1 MKEIRRRRS
10 LRILQLHSDFI
21 EYSPISKEVDIAE
34 DAPAEKVRLDD
45 HVVFFITVEKDDS
58 ENILEEVARE
68 VSSSLETLK
77 TNKIVLYPYSHL
89 SRDLA
94 PPGNALKLLKLLEKI
109 IRNQGFEVHRSPFG
123 WTKSFTIKVKGHPL
137 AEQFKVISGTSRDAI
152 DTSKAVKAEVSM
164 TSRWCI
170 LGVEGDLKPISGY
183 NFSSSKRL
191 EKLVK
196 YEMEKSRTVSQV
208 PPHVELMKRLSLV
221 DHEPGSDQG
230 NLRYYPKGR
239 LMKSLLE
246 RYVTQKIIEYGA
258 VEVETPIMY
267 DPNHPS
273 LESYLQRFP
282 ARQYIVK
289 SEDKEFFLRFSAC
302 FGQFLIAKDCQISY
316 KHLPFK
322 MYELTRYSFRREK
335 SGELVG
341 LRRLR
346 AFTMPDCHAFCRD
359 MAQAKT
365 EAITRFNLS
374 VEVLNDIGIDKN
386 DYELAM
392 RFTEEF
398 YENNKDFLTSL
409 VKILGKPALVEIWSE
424 RFFYFSFKW
433 EFNYI
438 DNLDKASALSTDQID
453 VENAER
459 YGITYTDPDGKKLSP
474 IILHNSPSGAIER
487 CIYALLEKSR
497 RMQNEGTRPSL
508 PFWISPIQLRTI
520 PVSSKHLQT
529 AITLAEH
536 LGKAGIRADVDD
548 REESVNKKVR
558 DSEKEWIRFVV
569 ICGDREEEGGLL
581 SVRDRETGKISSM
594 KPEDL
599 IVECNILSGKMP
611 FIPSSLQLLLSKRP
625 SFT

>member
-1 MKEIRRRRS
+1 M
-10 LRILQLHSDFI
+10 RILQLHSDFL
-21 EYSPISKEVDIAE
+21 EYSPISKEVEIA
-34 DAPAEKVRLDD
+34 DDVPGGTVRLDD
-45 HVVFFITVEKDDS
+45 HVVFFITVEKGDS
-58 ENILEEVARE
+58 EKILAQVSEEL
-68 VSSSLETLK
+68 SSSLDTLK

-89 SRDLA
+89 SSDLA
-94 PPGNALKLLKLLEKI
+94 PPGSALKLLKLLEI
-109 IRNQGFEVHRSPFG
+109 DIRNKGFEVHRCPFG

-137 AEQFKVISGTSRDAI
+137 AEQFKVISGTSSDVV
-152 DTSKAVKAEVSM
+152 DTSKALKSEVSM

-170 LGVEGDLKPISGY
+170 LGIDGDLKPIADY

-191 EKLVK
+191 EKLVR
-196 YEMEKSRTVSQV
+196 YELEKSRTVSQV
-208 PPHVELMKRLSLV
+208 PPHVELMKRLCLV

-246 RYVTQKIIEYGA
+246 RYVTQKVIEYGA

-282 ARQYIVK
+282 ASQYIVK
-289 SEDKEFFLRFSAC
+289 SGDKELFLRFSAC
-302 FGQFLIAKDCQISY
+302 FGQFLMAKDCQISY

-346 AFTMPDCHAFCRD
+346 AFTMPDCHAFCLD

-365 EAITRFNLS
+365 EALTRFNLS
-374 VEVLNDIGIDKN
+374 VVVLNDIGIEKN

-398 YENNKDFLTSL
+398 YENNKDFLISL
-409 VKILGKPALVEIWSE
+409 VKSLGKPALVEIWPE
-424 RFFYFSFKW
+424 RFFYFTFKW

-459 YGITYTDPDGKKLSP
+459 YGITYTDPDGEKIFP

-487 CIYALLEKSR
+487 CMYALLEKSR
-497 RMQNEGTRPSL
+497 KMQNEGKRPSL
-508 PFWISPIQLRTI
+508 PFWVSPIQLRI
-520 PVSSKHLQT
+520 LPVSSKHHQA
-529 AITLAEH
+529 AIKLAEN
-536 LGKAGIRADVDD
+536 LGLENIRADVDD
-548 REESVNKKVR
+548 REESINKKVR
-558 DSEKEWIRFVV
+558 EAEKEWIRFVV
-569 ICGDREEEGGLL
+569 IYGDREAESGLL
-581 SVRDRETGKISSM
+581 PIRDRETGKISSM
-594 KPEDL
+594 KAEDL
-599 IVECNILSGKMP
+599 VVDCHKLSGKMP
-611 FIPSSLQLLLSKRP
+611 FIPSSLPLLLSKRP
-625 SFT
+625 SFI

>member
-1 MKEIRRRRS
+1 
-10 LRILQLHSDFI
+10 
-21 EYSPISKEVDIAE
+21 
-34 DAPAEKVRLDD
+34 
-45 HVVFFITVEKDDS
+45 
-58 ENILEEVARE
+58 
-68 VSSSLETLK
+68 
-77 TNKIVLYPYSHL
+77 
-89 SRDLA
+89 
-94 PPGNALKLLKLLEKI
+94 
-109 IRNQGFEVHRSPFG
+109 
-123 WTKSFTIKVKGHPL
+123 
-137 AEQFKVISGTSRDAI
+137 
-152 DTSKAVKAEVSM
+152 M

-170 LGVEGDLKPISGY
+170 LGIDGDLKPIADY

-191 EKLVK
+191 EKLVR
-196 YEMEKSRTVSQV
+196 YELEKSRTVSQV
-208 PPHVELMKRLSLV
+208 PPHVELMKRLCLV

-246 RYVTQKIIEYGA
+246 RYVTQKVIEYGA

-289 SEDKEFFLRFSAC
+289 SGDKELFLRFSAC
-302 FGQFLIAKDCQISY
+302 FGQFLMAKDCQISY

-346 AFTMPDCHAFCRD
+346 AFTMPDCHAFCLD

-365 EAITRFNLS
+365 EALTRFNLS
-374 VEVLNDIGIDKN
+374 VVVLNDIGIEKN

-398 YENNKDFLTSL
+398 YENNKDFLISL
-409 VKILGKPALVEIWSE
+409 VKSLGKPALVEIWPE
-424 RFFYFSFKW
+424 RFFYFTFKW

-459 YGITYTDPDGKKLSP
+459 YGITYTDPDGEKIFP

-487 CIYALLEKSR
+487 CMYALLEKSR
-497 RMQNEGTRPSL
+497 KMQNEGKRPSL
-508 PFWISPIQLRTI
+508 PFWVSPIQLRI
-520 PVSSKHLQT
+520 LPVSSKHHQA
-529 AITLAEH
+529 AIKLAEN
-536 LGKAGIRADVDD
+536 LGLENIRADVDD
-548 REESVNKKVR
+548 REESINKKVR
-558 DSEKEWIRFVV
+558 EAEKEWIRFVV
-569 ICGDREEEGGLL
+569 IYGDREAESGLL
-581 SVRDRETGKISSM
+581 PIRDRETGKISSM
-594 KPEDL
+594 KAEDL
-599 IVECNILSGKMP
+599 VVDCHKLSGKMP
-611 FIPSSLQLLLSKRP
+611 FIPSSLPLLLSKRP
-625 SFT
+625 SFI

>member
-1 MKEIRRRRS
+1 M
-10 LRILQLHSDFI
+10 RILQLHSDFL
-21 EYSPISKEVDIAE
+21 EYSPISKEVEIA
-34 DAPAEKVRLDD
+34 DDVPGGTVRLDD
-45 HVVFFITVEKDDS
+45 HVVFFITVEKGDS
-58 ENILEEVARE
+58 EKILAQVSEEL
-68 VSSSLETLK
+68 SSSLDTLK
-77 TNKIVLYPYSHL
+77 TNKVVLYPYSHL

-94 PPGNALKLLKLLEKI
+94 PPGSALKLLKLLEI
-109 IRNQGFEVHRSPFG
+109 DIRNKGFEVHRCPFG

-137 AEQFKVISGTSRDAI
+137 AEQFKVISGTSSDVV
-152 DTSKAVKAEVSM
+152 DTSKALKSEVSM

-170 LGVEGDLKPISGY
+170 LGIDGDLKPIADY

-191 EKLVK
+191 EKLVR
-196 YEMEKSRTVSQV
+196 YELEKSRTVSQV
-208 PPHVELMKRLSLV
+208 PPHVELMKRLCLV

-246 RYVTQKIIEYGA
+246 RYVTQKVIEYGA

-289 SEDKEFFLRFSAC
+289 SGDKELFLRFSAC
-302 FGQFLIAKDCQISY
+302 FGQFLMAKDCQISY

-346 AFTMPDCHAFCRD
+346 AFTMPDCHAFCLD
-359 MAQAKT
+359 MVQAKT
-365 EAITRFNLS
+365 EALTRFNLS
-374 VEVLNDIGIDKN
+374 VVVLNDIGIEKN

-398 YENNKDFLTSL
+398 YENNKDFLISL
-409 VKILGKPALVEIWSE
+409 VKSLGKPALVEIWPE
-424 RFFYFSFKW
+424 RFFYFTFKW

-459 YGITYTDPDGKKLSP
+459 YGITYTDPDGEKIFP

-487 CIYALLEKSR
+487 CMYALLEKSR
-497 RMQNEGTRPSL
+497 KMQNEGKRPSL
-508 PFWISPIQLRTI
+508 PFWVSPIQLRI
-520 PVSSKHLQT
+520 LPVSSKHHQA
-529 AITLAEH
+529 AIKLAEN
-536 LGKAGIRADVDD
+536 LGLENIRADVDD
-548 REESVNKKVR
+548 REESINKKVR
-558 DSEKEWIRFVV
+558 EAEKEWIRFVV
-569 ICGDREEEGGLL
+569 IYGDREAESGLL
-581 SVRDRETGKISSM
+581 PIRDRETGKISSM
-594 KPEDL
+594 KAEDL
-599 IVECNILSGKMP
+599 VVDCHKLSGKMP
-611 FIPSSLQLLLSKRP
+611 FIPSSLPLLLSKRP
-625 SFT
+625 SFI

>member
-1 MKEIRRRRS
+1 M
-10 LRILQLHSDFI
+10 RILQLHSDFL
-21 EYSPISKEVDIAE
+21 EYSAISKETEIAE
-34 DAPAEKVRLDD
+34 DDPGGPVRLDD
-45 HVVFFITVEKDDS
+45 HVVFFITVEKGDS
-58 ENILEEVARE
+58 EKILEEVSKE
-68 VSSSLETLK
+68 LSSSLDTLK
-77 TNKIVLYPYSHL
+77 TKKIVLYPYSHL

-94 PPGNALKLLKLLEKI
+94 SPRSALKLLKLLEKD
-109 IRNQGFEVHRSPFG
+109 IREKGFEVHRSPFG

-137 AEQFKVISGTSRDAI
+137 AEQFKVISGTSSDVI
-152 DTSKAVKAEVSM
+152 DTSKALKAEVSM

-170 LGVEGDLKPISGY
+170 LGVEGDLKPVAGY
-183 NFSSSKRL
+183 DFSSSKRL
-191 EKLVK
+191 EKLVR

-208 PPHVELMKRLSLV
+208 PPHVELMKRLCLV

-246 RYVTQKIIEYGA
+246 RYVSQKIIEYGA

-282 ARQYIVK
+282 ARQYIVR
-289 SEDKEFFLRFSAC
+289 SGAKEFFLRFSAC

-365 EAITRFNLS
+365 EAVTRFNLS
-374 VEVLNDIGIDKN
+374 VDVLNDIGIDKN

-398 YENNKDFLTSL
+398 YENNKDFLTTL
-409 VKILGKPALVEIWSE
+409 VKSLAKPALVEIWPE
-424 RFFYFSFKW
+424 RFFYFTFKW

-438 DNLDKASALSTDQID
+438 DNLNKASALSTDQID

-459 YGITYTDPDGKKLSP
+459 YGITYTDPEGEKIPP

-497 RMQNEGTRPSL
+497 RMQNEGKRPSL
-508 PFWISPIQLRTI
+508 PFWVSPIQLRML

-529 AITLAEH
+529 ATKLAEK
-536 LGKAGIRADVDD
+536 LGREGIRADVDD

-558 DSEKEWIRFVV
+558 EAEKEWIRFVV
-569 ICGDREEEGGLL
+569 IYGDREEEGGLL
-581 SVRDRETGKISSM
+581 SVRDRETGKITNM
-594 KPEDL
+594 KVEDL
-599 IVECNILSGKMP
+599 IIECHKLSGKMP

>member
-1 MKEIRRRRS
+1 
-10 LRILQLHSDFI
+10 LRILQLHSDFL
-21 EYSPISKEVDIAE
+21 EYSAISKEVEIAE
-34 DAPAEKVRLDD
+34 DVPGGPVRLDN
-45 HVVFFITVEKDDS
+45 HVVFFVTVEKGDS
-58 ENILEEVARE
+58 EKILEEVSE
-68 VSSSLETLK
+68 ELSSSLDTLK

-89 SRDLA
+89 SSDLA
-94 PPGNALKLLKLLEKI
+94 PPGSALKLLKLLEND
-109 IRNQGFEVHRSPFG
+109 IRKKGFEVHRSPFG

-137 AEQFKVISGTSRDAI
+137 AEQFKVISGTSSDI
-152 DTSKAVKAEVSM
+152 VDTSKALKAEVSM

-170 LGVEGDLKPISGY
+170 LGVDGDLKPIAGY

-191 EKLVK
+191 EKLVR

-208 PPHVELMKRLSLV
+208 PPHVELMKRLCLV
-221 DHEPGSDQG
+221 DHEPGSDQA

-246 RYVTQKIIEYGA
+246 RYVTQKVIEYGA

-282 ARQYIVK
+282 ARQYIVR
-289 SEDKEFFLRFSAC
+289 SEDRELFLRFSAC

-346 AFTMPDCHAFCRD
+346 AFTMPDCHAFCLD

-374 VEVLNDIGIDKN
+374 VAVLNDIGIDKN

-398 YENNKDFLTSL
+398 YENNKDFLISL
-409 VKILGKPALVEIWSE
+409 VKSLGKPALVEIWPE

-459 YGITYTDPDGKKLSP
+459 YGITYTDLDGKKISP

-497 RMQNEGTRPSL
+497 RMQNEGKRPCL
-508 PFWISPIQLRTI
+508 PFWVSPIQLRVL
-520 PVSSKHLQT
+520 PVSSKHLPA
-529 AITLAEH
+529 AIKLAEN
-536 LGKAGIRADVDD
+536 LGHENIRADVDD
-548 REESVNKKVR
+548 RDESINKRVR
-558 DSEKEWIRFVV
+558 EAEKEWIRFVV
-569 ICGDREEEGGLL
+569 IYGDREVEGGLL
-581 SVRDRETGKISSM
+581 AIRDRETGKISSM

-599 IVECNILSGKMP
+599 VIDCHKLSGKMP
-611 FIPSSLQLLLSKRP
+611 FAPSSLPLLLSKRP

>member
-1 MKEIRRRRS
+1 M
-10 LRILQLHSDFI
+10 RILQLHSDFL
-21 EYSPISKEVDIAE
+21 EYSPISKEVEIA
-34 DAPAEKVRLDD
+34 DDVPGGTVRLDD
-45 HVVFFITVEKDDS
+45 HVVFFITVEKGDS
-58 ENILEEVARE
+58 EKILAQVSEEL
-68 VSSSLETLK
+68 SSSLDTLK

-89 SRDLA
+89 SSDLA
-94 PPGNALKLLKLLEKI
+94 PPGSALKLLKLLEI
-109 IRNQGFEVHRSPFG
+109 DIRNKGFEVHRCPFG

-137 AEQFKVISGTSRDAI
+137 AEQFKVISGTSSDVV
-152 DTSKAVKAEVSM
+152 DTSKALKSEVSM

-170 LGVEGDLKPISGY
+170 LGIDGDLKPIADY

-191 EKLVK
+191 EKLVR
-196 YEMEKSRTVSQV
+196 YELEKSRTVSQV
-208 PPHVELMKRLSLV
+208 PPHVELMKRLCLV

-246 RYVTQKIIEYGA
+246 RYVTQKVIEYGA

-289 SEDKEFFLRFSAC
+289 SGDKELFLRFSAC
-302 FGQFLIAKDCQISY
+302 FGQFLMAKDCQISY

-346 AFTMPDCHAFCRD
+346 AFTMPDCHAFCLD

-365 EAITRFNLS
+365 EALTRFNLS
-374 VEVLNDIGIDKN
+374 VVVLNDIGIEKN

-398 YENNKDFLTSL
+398 YENNKDFLISL
-409 VKILGKPALVEIWSE
+409 VKSLGKPALVEIWPE
-424 RFFYFSFKW
+424 RFFYFTFKW

-459 YGITYTDPDGKKLSP
+459 YGITYTDPDGEKIFP

-487 CIYALLEKSR
+487 CMYALLEKSR
-497 RMQNEGTRPSL
+497 KMQNEGKRPSL
-508 PFWISPIQLRTI
+508 PFWVSPIQLRI
-520 PVSSKHLQT
+520 LPVSSKHHQA
-529 AITLAEH
+529 AIKLAEN
-536 LGKAGIRADVDD
+536 LGLENIRADVDD
-548 REESVNKKVR
+548 REESINKKVR
-558 DSEKEWIRFVV
+558 EAEKEWIRFVV
-569 ICGDREEEGGLL
+569 IYGDREAESGLL
-581 SVRDRETGKISSM
+581 PIRDRETGKISSM
-594 KPEDL
+594 KAEDL
-599 IVECNILSGKMP
+599 VVDCHKLSGKMP
-611 FIPSSLQLLLSKRP
+611 FIPSSLPLLLSKRP
-625 SFT
+625 SFI

>member
-1 MKEIRRRRS
+1 
-10 LRILQLHSDFI
+10 LRILQLHSDFL
-21 EYSPISKEVDIAE
+21 EYSAISKEAEIAE
-34 DAPAEKVRLDD
+34 DDPGGPVRLDD
-45 HVVFFITVEKDDS
+45 HVVFFITVEKGDS
-58 ENILEEVARE
+58 EKILEEVSKE
-68 VSSSLETLK
+68 LSSSLDTLK
-77 TNKIVLYPYSHL
+77 TKKMVLYPYSHL

-94 PPGNALKLLKLLEKI
+94 PPRSALKLLKLLEKD
-109 IRNQGFEVHRSPFG
+109 IREKGFEVHRSPFG

-137 AEQFKVISGTSRDAI
+137 AEQFKVISGTSSDVI
-152 DTSKAVKAEVSM
+152 DTSKALKAEVSM

-170 LGVEGDLKPISGY
+170 LGVEGDLKPVAGY
-183 NFSSSKRL
+183 DFSSSKRL
-191 EKLVK
+191 EKLVR

-208 PPHVELMKRLSLV
+208 PPHVELMKRLCLV

-246 RYVTQKIIEYGA
+246 RYVSQKIIEYGA

-282 ARQYIVK
+282 ARQYIVR

-365 EAITRFNLS
+365 EAVTRFDLS

-392 RFTEEF
+392 R
-398 YENNKDFLTSL
+398 
-409 VKILGKPALVEIWSE
+409 
-424 RFFYFSFKW
+424 YFKVHFS
-433 EFNYI
+433 
-438 DNLDKASALSTDQID
+438 
-453 VENAER
+453 
-459 YGITYTDPDGKKLSP
+459 IT
-474 IILHNSPSGAIER
+474 
-487 CIYALLEKSR
+487 
-497 RMQNEGTRPSL
+497 
-508 PFWISPIQLRTI
+508 
-520 PVSSKHLQT
+520 
-529 AITLAEH
+529 
-536 LGKAGIRADVDD
+536 
-548 REESVNKKVR
+548 
-558 DSEKEWIRFVV
+558 
-569 ICGDREEEGGLL
+569 
-581 SVRDRETGKISSM
+581 
-594 KPEDL
+594 
-599 IVECNILSGKMP
+599 
-611 FIPSSLQLLLSKRP
+611 
-625 SFT
+625 

>member
-1 MKEIRRRRS
+1 M
-10 LRILQLHSDFI
+10 RILQLHSDFL
-21 EYSPISKEVDIAE
+21 EYSPISKEVEIA
-34 DAPAEKVRLDD
+34 DDVPGGTVRLDD
-45 HVVFFITVEKDDS
+45 YVVFFITVEKGDS
-58 ENILEEVARE
+58 EKILAQVSEEL
-68 VSSSLETLK
+68 SSSLDTLK

-89 SRDLA
+89 SSDLA
-94 PPGNALKLLKLLEKI
+94 PPGSALKLLKLLEI
-109 IRNQGFEVHRSPFG
+109 DIRNKGFEVHRCPFG

-137 AEQFKVISGTSRDAI
+137 AEQFKVISGTSSDVV
-152 DTSKAVKAEVSM
+152 DTSKALKSEVSM

-170 LGVEGDLKPISGY
+170 LGIDGDLKPIADY

-191 EKLVK
+191 EKLVR
-196 YEMEKSRTVSQV
+196 YELEKSRTVSQV
-208 PPHVELMKRLSLV
+208 PPHVELMKRLCLV

-246 RYVTQKIIEYGA
+246 RYVTQKVIEYGA

-289 SEDKEFFLRFSAC
+289 SGDKELFLRFSAC
-302 FGQFLIAKDCQISY
+302 FGQFLMAKDCQISY

-346 AFTMPDCHAFCRD
+346 AFTMPDCHAFCLD

-365 EAITRFNLS
+365 EALTRFNLS
-374 VEVLNDIGIDKN
+374 VVVLNDIGIEKN

-398 YENNKDFLTSL
+398 YENNKDFLISL
-409 VKILGKPALVEIWSE
+409 VKSLGKPALVEIWPE
-424 RFFYFSFKW
+424 RFFYFTFKW

-459 YGITYTDPDGKKLSP
+459 YGITYTDPDGEKIYP

-487 CIYALLEKSR
+487 CMYALLEKSR
-497 RMQNEGTRPSL
+497 KMQNEGKRPSL
-508 PFWISPIQLRTI
+508 PFWVSPIQLRI
-520 PVSSKHLQT
+520 LPVSSKHHQA
-529 AITLAEH
+529 AIKLAEN
-536 LGKAGIRADVDD
+536 LGLENIRADVDD
-548 REESVNKKVR
+548 REESINKKVR
-558 DSEKEWIRFVV
+558 EAEKEWIRFVV
-569 ICGDREEEGGLL
+569 IYGDREAESGLL
-581 SVRDRETGKISSM
+581 PIRDRETGKISSM
-594 KPEDL
+594 KAEDL
-599 IVECNILSGKMP
+599 VVDCHKLSGKMP
-611 FIPSSLQLLLSKRP
+611 FIPSSLPLLLSKRP
-625 SFT
+625 SFI

>member
-1 MKEIRRRRS
+1 MRV
-10 LRILQLHSDFI
+10 LQLHSDFL
-21 EYSPISKEVDIAE
+21 EYSAISKEAEIAE
-34 DAPAEKVRLDD
+34 DTQSGPVRLEE
-45 HVVFFITVEKDDS
+45 HVVFFVTVEKGDS
-58 ENILEEVARE
+58 EAILGEVTRE
-68 VSSSLETLK
+68 ISSSLETLK
-77 TNKIVLYPYSHL
+77 AKKVILYPYSHL

-94 PPGNALKLLKLLEKI
+94 PPREALKLLKQLHKSIQEK
-109 IRNQGFEVHRSPFG
+109 GFEVHRSPFG

-137 AEQFKVISGTSRDAI
+137 AEQFKVVSGTSRDI
-152 DTSKAVKAEVSM
+152 LDTSKALKAEDSM
-164 TSRWCI
+164 SSRWCI
-170 LGVEGDLKPISGY
+170 LGLDGELKPITGY
-183 NFSSSKRL
+183 KFTSSKNL
-191 EKLVK
+191 EKLVR
-196 YEMEKSRTVSQV
+196 YEMEKSRTVSQM

-221 DHEPGSDQG
+221 DYEPASDQG

-246 RYVTQKIIEYGA
+246 RYVSQKIIEYGA

-282 ARQYIVK
+282 ARQYIIR
-289 SEDKEFFLRFSAC
+289 SEDKELFLRFSAC

-322 MYELTRYSFRREK
+322 MYELTKYSFRREK

-346 AFTMPDCHAFCRD
+346 AFTMPDCHAFCSD
-359 MAQAKT
+359 LEEAKV
-365 EAITRFNLS
+365 EAINRFNLS
-374 VEVLNDIGIDKN
+374 VDVLNDIGIDQN

-398 YENNKDFLTSL
+398 YKDNKGFLTSL
-409 VKILGKPALVEIWSE
+409 VKTLGKPALVEIWPD

-459 YGITYTDPDGKKLSP
+459 YGITYTDADGKEATP

-487 CIYALLEKSR
+487 CIYALLEKAR
-497 RMQNEGTRPSL
+497 KMQNEGKRPSL
-508 PFWISPIQLRTI
+508 PFWISPIQLRI
-520 PVSSKHLQT
+520 VPVSSKYLEKT
-529 AITLAEH
+529 IELAKDF
-536 LGKAGIRADVDD
+536 GTAGIRADVDD

-558 DSEKEWIRFVV
+558 EAEKEWVRFVV
-569 ICGDREEEGGLL
+569 IYGEREEEGGIL
-581 SVRDRETGKISSM
+581 SIRDRETGKISNM
-594 KPEDL
+594 KPKEL
-599 IVECNILSGKMP
+599 INECNRLSGKMP
-611 FIPSSLQLLLSKRP
+611 SIPSSLQLLLSKRP

>member
-1 MKEIRRRRS
+1 M
-10 LRILQLHSDFI
+10 RILQLHSDFL
-21 EYSPISKEVDIAE
+21 EYSPISKEVEIA
-34 DAPAEKVRLDD
+34 DDVPGGTVRLGD
-45 HVVFFITVEKDDS
+45 HVAFFITVEKGDS
-58 ENILEEVARE
+58 EKILAQVSEEL
-68 VSSSLETLK
+68 SSSLDTLK

-94 PPGNALKLLKLLEKI
+94 PPGSALKLLKLLEI
-109 IRNQGFEVHRSPFG
+109 DIRNKGFEVHRCPFG

-137 AEQFKVISGTSRDAI
+137 AEQFKVISGTSSDVV
-152 DTSKAVKAEVSM
+152 DTSKALKSEVSM

-170 LGVEGDLKPISGY
+170 LGIDGDLKPIADY

-191 EKLVK
+191 EKLVR
-196 YEMEKSRTVSQV
+196 YELEKSRTVSQV
-208 PPHVELMKRLSLV
+208 PPHVELMKRLCLV

-246 RYVTQKIIEYGA
+246 RYVTQKVIEYGA

-289 SEDKEFFLRFSAC
+289 SGDKELFLRFSAC
-302 FGQFLIAKDCQISY
+302 FGQFLMAKDCQISY

-346 AFTMPDCHAFCRD
+346 AFTMPDCHAFCLD

-365 EAITRFNLS
+365 EALTRFNLS
-374 VEVLNDIGIDKN
+374 VVVLNDIGIEKN

-398 YENNKDFLTSL
+398 YENNKDFLISL
-409 VKILGKPALVEIWSE
+409 VKSLGKPALVEIWPE
-424 RFFYFSFKW
+424 RFFYFTFKW

-459 YGITYTDPDGKKLSP
+459 YGITYTDPDGEKIFP

-487 CIYALLEKSR
+487 CMYALLEKSR
-497 RMQNEGTRPSL
+497 KMQNEGKRPSL
-508 PFWISPIQLRTI
+508 PFWVSPIQLRI
-520 PVSSKHLQT
+520 LPVSSKHHQA
-529 AITLAEH
+529 AIKLAEN
-536 LGKAGIRADVDD
+536 LGLENIRADVDD
-548 REESVNKKVR
+548 REESINKKVR
-558 DSEKEWIRFVV
+558 EAEKEWIRFVV
-569 ICGDREEEGGLL
+569 IYGDREAESGLL
-581 SVRDRETGKISSM
+581 PIRDRETGKISSM
-594 KPEDL
+594 KAEDL
-599 IVECNILSGKMP
+599 VVDCHKLSGKMP
-611 FIPSSLQLLLSKRP
+611 FIPSSLPLLLSKRP
-625 SFT
+625 SFI